1 MARFVLVAG
10 AWLGSWAWDAVVPE
24 LRAAGHAV
32 RALTLSG
39 LAERQG
45 VPAGQSTH
53 VRDVLGEAA
62 RPDAR
67 DVADVVL
74 VGHSYGGVPAA
85 QAAARIGDRLAR
97 LVLVDAPVPA
107 DGESCVARWADGG
120 AIRAA
125 LRAHGGCWP
134 PPDRAC
140 YAGQGLTDTQI
151 TRIMDRSTPHPGD
164 TLTEPVAL
172 ARPLRQI
179 PATYVRCLRNPSG
192 PDAEVAELLTG
203 GRWRLVELDTG
214 HWPMFTRPRELAE
227 ILVREAAG
235 RETPAERAGP

>member
-39 LAERQG
+39 LAEKRG
-45 VPAGQSTH
+45 VAARQSTH
-53 VRDVLGEAA
+53 VRDVLGAAA
-62 RPDAR
+62 RPGVR
-67 DVADVVL
+67 DVVL
-74 VGHSYGGVPAA
+74 VGHIYGGVPAA
-85 QAAARIGDRLAR
+85 QAAGRIGDRLVR

-107 DGESCVARWADGG
+107 DGESCVARWPNGG
-120 AIRAA
+120 AVEAA
-125 LRAHGGCWP
+125 IRAHGGAWP

-140 YAGQGLTDTQI
+140 YAGQGLTDAQV

-164 TLTEPVAL
+164 TLTEPAVL
-172 ARPLRQI
+172 ARPLPQI
-179 PATYVRCLRNPSG
+179 PTTYVRCLLNG
-192 PDAEVAELLTG
+192 AGLDAEVAELLTG
-203 GRWRLVELDTG
+203 ERWRLVELDTG

-227 ILVREAAG
+227 MLMRETAG
-235 RETPAERAGP
+235 REGPAGRAGP